1 MYKMLISLIILV
13 IFGLFIFLSLGNF
26 VDVTQKP
33 VQADIIVSLGG
44 DYSGCRLKKA
54 LELYKNGYS
63 KSAKLIYTGRD
74 SVSKSVEESGSR
86 RQYLLHNGVAENNI
100 VNIDRSMISNTM
112 EEALFI
118 KKYMLYHNYK
128 SVLIVSHPQH
138 SRRIQTL
145 AQNIAE
151 YKNSG
156 LTLAIVSCNPGWW
169 NASEYYKNKTSL
181 IVTKDE
187 IEKLIYNFFKYG
199 TPLIKFT
206 KYSKNN
212 EDKKWDIDIKEKL
225 N

>member
-1 MYKMLISLIILV
+1 MN
-13 IFGLFIFLSLGNF
+13 LGNF

-54 LELYKNGYS
+54 LKLYKNGYS
-63 KSAKLIYTGRD
+63 KSVKLIYTSRD
-74 SVSKSVEESGSR
+74 SVSKSLEESGSR
-86 RQYLLHNGVAENNI
+86 RQYLLNNGVAENNI

-112 EEALFI
+112 EEVLFI

-145 AQNIAE
+145 AQNIAD
-151 YKNSG
+151 YKSSDLN
-156 LTLAIVSCNPGWW
+156 LTIVSCNPGWW

-187 IEKLIYNFFKYG
+187 IVKLIYNFFKYG
-199 TPLIKFT
+199 TPLMSYTNYAKSN
-206 KYSKNN
+206 K
-212 EDKKWDIDIKEKL
+212 DKKWDTDIKEKL
-225 N
+225 H